1 MEIDYKTIINYLYE
15 DKNNGFKH
23 AKKHIMESCE
33 DFPKYFIDLLKD
45 CNKKFFRYGINKKFD
60 FKDGEKNI
68 SFLSSFFTLTNKE
81 YLTLTHEEEKKFII
95 RFIDDFR
102 DKIKEKN
109 FKFEIK
115 KIEKNIIN
123 DRLKNFDFND
133 GIIIQAIVQ
142 YFNFNLLIFDIEKEN
157 IKTVFSGMNFNPWKP
172 ILLMSYYNENF
183 EPILNDNK
191 LFSFNDDFIVKILTE
206 EEIYYYS
213 SLLDKEYSLL
223 DDIESLKPYIS
234 ETDTENLEKTFINTN
249 AEIKKLNLS
258 KIKLNKMKKDELYD
272 LLKQIN
278 IKVNK
283 KDKKGDM
290 IEKILPLI

>member
-15 DKNNGFKH
+15 DKNSGFKY

-45 CNKKFFRYGINKKFD
+45 CNKKFFRYGINKKLD

-81 YLTLTHEEEKKFII
+81 YLTLSQNEEKKFII

-102 DKIKEKN
+102 NKIKEKE

-123 DRLKNFDFND
+123 DRLKNFDFYD

-157 IKTVFSGMNFNPWKP
+157 IKTVFPGMNLNPWKP
-172 ILLMSYYNENF
+172 ILLMSYYQENF

-191 LFSFNDDFIVKILTE
+191 SFSFIDDFIVKILTE

-223 DDIESLKPYIS
+223 DDVESLKPYIS
-234 ETDTENLEKTFINTN
+234 DIDTENIEKTFINTN
-249 AEIKKLNLS
+249 TEIKKLNLS
-258 KIKLNKMKKDELYD
+258 KIKLNKMKKNELYD

-283 KDKKGDM
+283 KEKKGDM